1 VPPVVR
7 ISTDPNEIDVDWLAP
22 ALSERAYWAQGR
34 PRETIEASIRG
45 SLCFG
50 AFDASDGGR
59 QVGFARVITD
69 RATYGW
75 VCDVFVDESARGN
88 GIGKA
93 LMAAILAEPS
103 LAACRLVL
111 ATRTASGLY
120 EQFGFIPL
128 RNPERYMERPRRDL
142 DPPPEAG

>member
-1 VPPVVR
+1 MNVR
-7 ISTDPNEIDVDWLAP
+7 ISTDPAQLDLDWLAP

-34 PRETIEASIRG
+34 AREIVEASISG

-50 AFDASDGGR
+50 AYDDADGGR

-75 VCDVFVDESARGN
+75 ICDVFVDETTRGQ

-93 LMAAILAEPS
+93 LMAAILAEPA
-103 LAACRLVL
+103 LATCRLVL
-111 ATRTASGLY
+111 ATQTASGLY
-120 EQFGFIPL
+120 AQFGFIPL
-128 RNPERYMERPRRDL
+128 RNPERYMERPRR
-142 DPPPEAG
+142 P